1 MNGRIFLR
9 SDGSLSVE
17 RAVAED
23 AGTYVCTAVNIAG
36 SKNITV
42 SVEIHGKTHVYMENI
57 TAGLSTLG
65 SNFEMLF
72 TYKNFKSLRQKI
84 GVVLG
89 VVLKHPKFSH
99 VLHF

>member
-1 MNGRIFLR
+1 MNGRTFLR

-36 SKNITV
+36 SQNITV

-57 TAGLSTLG
+57 TLGLSTLG
-65 SNFEMLF
+65 ITVIYLNFKIPFMC
-72 TYKNFKSLRQKI
+72 KNFKSIKTDYFMFKI
-84 GVVLG
+84 E
-89 VVLKHPKFSH
+89 
-99 VLHF
+99 

>member
-1 MNGRIFLR
+1 MNGRTFLR

-36 SKNITV
+36 SQNITV

-57 TAGLSTLG
+57 TLGLSTLG
-65 SNFEMLF
+65 ITVIYLNFKIPFMC
-72 TYKNFKSLRQKI
+72 KNFKSIKTDYFMCKI
-84 GVVLG
+84 E
-89 VVLKHPKFSH
+89 
-99 VLHF
+99 

>member
-1 MNGRIFLR
+1 MNGRAFLR

-42 SVEIHGKTHVYMENI
+42 SVEIHGKTHV
-57 TAGLSTLG
+57 
-65 SNFEMLF
+65 
-72 TYKNFKSLRQKI
+72 
-84 GVVLG
+84 
-89 VVLKHPKFSH
+89 
-99 VLHF
+99 

>member
-1 MNGRIFLR
+1 MNGRTFLR

-42 SVEIHGKTHVYMENI
+42 SVEIHGKTHVYMENF
-57 TAGLSTLG
+57 TLG
-65 SNFEMLF
+65 ITVINLKFKMLF
-72 TYKNFKSLRQKI
+72 MYWDKDFISLRQTI
-84 GVVLG
+84 LQ
-89 VVLKHPKFSH
+89 
-99 VLHF
+99 

>member
-1 MNGRIFLR
+1 MNGRTFLR

-42 SVEIHGKTHVYMENI
+42 SVEIHGKN
-57 TAGLSTLG
+57 TL
-65 SNFEMLF
+65 
-72 TYKNFKSLRQKI
+72 KI
-84 GVVLG
+84 L
-89 VVLKHPKFSH
+89 L
-99 VLHF
+99 